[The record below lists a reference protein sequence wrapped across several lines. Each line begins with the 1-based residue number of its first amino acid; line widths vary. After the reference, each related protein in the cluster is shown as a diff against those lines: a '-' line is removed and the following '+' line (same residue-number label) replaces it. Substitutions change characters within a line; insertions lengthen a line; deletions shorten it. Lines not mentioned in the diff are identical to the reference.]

1 MLMAL
6 TLTQPVMAPQYPP
19 AVLPK
24 PGKDNAK
31 LQKLLKKSAKK
42 KTTPAT
48 SQTPVP
54 FRSSLS
60 PVSEASPDLEHSD
73 HSTPPKTPETPAYVG
88 PLMPPRFL
96 VKSLVQHSPSP
107 YPTQRPAFFTK
118 QDGFSPLPFLSPHRV
133 ELETPEAGISTTQQ
147 ESQASLAP
155 AAGPLLFTAGTAISA
170 TQIATHVES
179 SVLDVQRVGTHK
191 GEEATSSGVQ
201 ATTLAADAAPL
212 QSATWKT
219 ETQYEVPKIKVSP
232 AASSTGPRPKTP
244 TSDAGRPKTPG
255 SVHEVPPYGTQP
267 SDGKT
272 QSYGFSSVPTLA
284 YGVPR
289 AKTPTRDTTGR
300 PGDVPKGQVG
310 SYEALRAQ
318 IAKYNVPR
326 PKTPTFQVSTYTA
339 GSSFDASR
347 PKTPTYKSLS
357 AQMAAFDTA
366 RPKTPIY
373 QVSSIQ
379 MITSET
385 SRPKTPTSQV
395 STTLMTTSETIR
407 AKTPTSQVST
417 TLMTT
422 SETIRAKTPTSQV
435 STTLMTT
442 SETIRAKTPTSQVST
457 TLMTTAE
464 TSRPKTPTYQVSTT
478 WMTTSETSRPKTPTS
493 QVSMTQMTTSET
505 SRPKTPTYQGSS
517 SHMTSSEMFRPKTP
531 THQDPSVRT
540 PRSEAPVTNFPTPKM
555 PTSQT
560 APSDSPY
567 SAPLTKMATSDSSTP
582 RTPTYPGHSVPSAT
596 LGTSRP
602 KTPTRQAPPAQTT
615 GTPTYPVPSATSAPF
630 ETSRG
635 SSRPKTPP
643 AQSKTSDDVRPKT
656 PTRQVSS
663 AQITFSNAAR
673 PKTPTHQAPSTPSA
687 APDTFQPKSPPH
699 KGASL
704 SNLASFV
711 SPTKLAVPAT
721 KTVESRTPL
730 STGSVPSPK
739 TPSMDKLAEPE
750 MASSERAD
758 SQPVS
763 ALDGPGAKPPNSDV
777 PRVGTPTKGAHPEF
791 MKEEKLDGVVGSS
804 TKSELPVSTPATK
817 DMDKTGNDT
826 RPKAEGLLKASAKGK
841 SLKASLGGW
850 SRLKKHLVVEPEQPT
865 FPEPEPETAAEAVP
879 KKEGNEETSEEQK
892 QETTGQELEKHKD
905 SRATKMWDAMLFQM
919 FSAKE
924 AIKQHIN
931 NSKKEA
937 EASESGQGGKKP
949 SMALLYRLPLLL
961 YKPRFDARK
970 LKEAASRPLNK
981 ITTAFEMSLLQ
992 RKNPSEQPKDFN
1004 RVARGWDLK

>member
-88 PLMPPRFL
+88 PLLPPRFL
-96 VKSLVQHSPSP
+96 VKSLAQHSPSP
-107 YPTQRPAFFTK
+107 YPTQRPTFFTK
-118 QDGFSPLPFLSPHRV
+118 QDRFSPLPFLSPHRV

-170 TQIATHVES
+170 TQLATHVES
-179 SVLDVQRVGTHK
+179 SVLDVQKVGTHK
-191 GEEATSSGVQ
+191 GEEATSSGIQ
-201 ATTLAADAAPL
+201 ASTLTADAAPL
-212 QSATWKT
+212 QSMTWKT

-232 AASSTGPRPKTP
+232 AASSAGPRSKTP

-255 SVHEVPPYGTQP
+255 SVHEVPPYGAPP

-272 QSYGFSSVPTLA
+272 QSYGLSSVHTLV

-300 PGDVPKGQVG
+300 PGDAPKGHVG

-357 AQMAAFDTA
+357 AQMATFDMA

-385 SRPKTPTSQV
+385 SRPKTPT
-395 STTLMTTSETIR
+395 
-407 AKTPTSQVST
+407 
-417 TLMTT
+417 
-422 SETIRAKTPTSQV
+422 
-435 STTLMTT
+435 
-442 SETIRAKTPTSQVST
+442 
-457 TLMTTAE
+457 
-464 TSRPKTPTYQVSTT
+464 YQVSTT
-478 WMTTSETSRPKTPTS
+478 WMTTSESSRPKTPTS
-493 QVSMTQMTTSET
+493 QVPTTQMTTSDLASPKAPTYQVSKMTTSET
-505 SRPKTPTYQGSS
+505 SRPKTPTYQVSATLMTTLETSRPKISTYQGSAS
-517 SHMTSSEMFRPKTP
+517 QMTTSERFRPKTP
-531 THQDPSVRT
+531 TRQDPSVRM
-540 PRSEAPVTNFPTPKM
+540 PRSEAPVTDGPKPKM
-555 PTSQT
+555 PTYQT
-560 APSDSPY
+560 APSDSSY
-567 SAPLTKMATSDSSTP
+567 SAPLTKMVTPDSSTP

-602 KTPTRQAPPAQTT
+602 KTPTRQAPSAQTAE
-615 GTPTYPVPSATSAPF
+615 TPTYPIPSATSAAF

-635 SSRPKTPP
+635 SSRAKTPP
-643 AQSKTSDDVRPKT
+643 AQSQTSDDMRPKT
-656 PTRQVSS
+656 PTCQVSS
-663 AQITFSNAAR
+663 AQIAISNAAR
-673 PKTPTHQAPSTPSA
+673 PKTPTHQAPSAPSA
-687 APDTFQPKSPPH
+687 APDTFHPKTLPQ

-711 SPTKLAVPAT
+711 LPTKLAVPAT
-721 KTVESRTPL
+721 KTVDSRTPQ
-730 STGSVPSPK
+730 SDGSMSSLK

-750 MASSERAD
+750 MASSETAD
-758 SQPVS
+758 SQSVS
-763 ALDGPGAKPPNSDV
+763 TMDSPGAKPPNSDV
-777 PRVGTPTKGAHPEF
+777 PRVGTPTKGAHPEG
-791 MKEEKLDGVVGSS
+791 MKEERLDGVAGSS
-804 TKSELPVSTPATK
+804 TKSELPVSTPTTK
-817 DMDKTGNDT
+817 DTGKTGNDA

-841 SLKASLGGW
+841 SLKASLSGW
-850 SRLKKHLVVEPEQPT
+850 SRLKKHLVVEPEEPK
-865 FPEPEPETAAEAVP
+865 FPEPEPQTAAEAVP
-879 KKEGNEETSEEQK
+879 KKEENEETSEEQK

-937 EASESGQGGKKP
+937 EASESGQGEKKP

-970 LKEAASRPLNK
+970 LKEAAARPLNK